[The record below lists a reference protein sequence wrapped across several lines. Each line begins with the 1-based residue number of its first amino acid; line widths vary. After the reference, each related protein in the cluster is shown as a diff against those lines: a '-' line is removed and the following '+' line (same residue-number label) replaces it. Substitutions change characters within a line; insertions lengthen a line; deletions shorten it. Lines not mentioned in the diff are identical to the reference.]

1 MLFKIES
8 KMPLTNC
15 KNESLN
21 QIIGGIVKLAG
32 QFYLTDVGEVNY
44 LYSTLIE
51 QSKGNQKQI
60 EKLEKAKEKKLSEV
74 RTNGSSVLPTRYYSY
89 FRDNPTYMT
98 AFNNANN
105 NEGVTY

>member
-8 KMPLTNC
+8 KTPLTNC

-51 QSKGNQKQI
+51 QSNGNQKQI
-60 EKLEKAKEKKLSEV
+60 EKLEKAKEKNCLKYELMVVVYYRLAIIAILEIIL
-74 RTNGSSVLPTRYYSY
+74 RT
-89 FRDNPTYMT
+89 
-98 AFNNANN
+98 
-105 NEGVTY
+105 